1 MTQTISASAYFEEK
15 DRNAVNTP
23 MRVASTLATDY
34 TGVREYIGARYV
46 PIFADPVEWNQN
58 LAYEPLTIVTYAGNS
73 YTSRQYVPKGVLIN
87 NTEYWVPT
95 GNFNGQLELYRK
107 EVADLSDDLNNEVQ
121 NRTDADTAL
130 SNRITTNANAIST
143 ETTNRQNA
151 DTAIHNVL
159 DKLGV
164 AVTKVD
170 FINTNGADQWGIKF
184 TFSDGKE
191 RLLYCGEDF
200 IRYFDSTEQ
209 NQLWTIDAFHT
220 TYDVKTDMRVN
231 YRNNIAFVNLTGFT
245 VNWPGSPTRE
255 WFQIATAAELKLTFP
270 PVDPTLSVSHY
281 YAVFNTDYESTDT
294 SATCRLGADGL
305 WVRYSS
311 PEPASFFLYGQI
323 GVTATAYRTSTRAV
337 SEDVYPDENGW
348 VILVDDPSGAR

>member
-1 MTQTISASAYFEEK
+1 MANLE
-15 DRNAVNTP
+15 
-23 MRVASTLATDY
+23 TDY

-46 PIFADPVEWNQN
+46 PIFADPVEWSTNF
-58 LAYEPLTIVTYAGNS
+58 AYEPLTIVTYAGNS
-73 YTSRQYVPKGVLIN
+73 YTSRQYVPKGILIN

-107 EVADLSDDLNNEVQ
+107 EVADLSGDLETEIG
-121 NRTDADTAL
+121 NRTSADTAL
-130 SNRITTNANAIST
+130 SNRITE
-143 ETTNRQNA
+143 ETTARQNA
-151 DTAIHNVL
+151 DNAIHAVL

-170 FINTNGADQWGIKF
+170 FINTNSADQWGIKL
-184 TFSDGKE
+184 TFSDGKQ
-191 RLLYCGEDF
+191 RLLYCGDDF
-200 IRYFDSTEQ
+200 IRYYDSVEQ
-209 NQLWTIDAFHT
+209 KQLWTIDAFHT
-220 TYDVKTDMRVN
+220 TYDVKSDMRVN

-245 VNWPGSPTRE
+245 VNWPDSPTRE
-255 WFQIATAAELKLTFP
+255 WLQIATAAELKLTFP
-270 PVDPTLSVSHY
+270 PVDTTLGASHY

-311 PEPASFFLYGQI
+311 ENAASFYLYGQL

-348 VILVDDPSGAR
+348 VILVDDPSGAK